1 MKCKEELNNKMLK
14 IAEELSE
21 LTSRIL
27 QHVNKKKNY
36 EEKIFEEISDVEL
49 RISELKKIIEKCADN
64 SSNL

>member
-27 QHVNKKKNY
+27 QHVNKKKNN
-36 EEKIFEEISDVEL
+36 EEKIIEEISDVEL

-64 SSNL
+64 SSNP

>member
-64 SSNL
+64 SSNP

>member
-1 MKCKEELNNKMLK
+1 MKCKEELNNKMLN